1 VTAVLA
7 LDVGTSSV
15 RAGVFDE
22 NGSPLEG
29 VEAQT
34 RYELTHGHEPDAEFD
49 ADHLVDVTAAALEE
63 VRGEA
68 AGVEIDAICASC
80 FWHSLVPVDARG
92 RASGPLLTWRDTRS
106 ADAAD
111 RLARRLDPEA
121 VHARTGCL
129 LHPSFWP
136 AKLAWLAETDP
147 DGFARASR
155 FLSFAD
161 YLYLRLAGEG
171 PTSLSTASATGLLD
185 LNEQTWDAELLEALG
200 VDPGRL
206 PAISDDP
213 VGVDVRWFPALGD
226 GACSNVGAGC
236 LTRNRAA
243 LMIGTSG
250 AYRTVFEA
258 DRAEPRPG
266 LFLYRLDGRRLVEGG
281 SLSDGG
287 NLYAWLVDTLR
298 LPAKVDVA
306 ALPPDGHGLTFLTLL
321 GGERS
326 PGWNARA
333 RGAVAGLHFGTT
345 PADLL
350 QAALEGIAYR
360 VAEIAE
366 LMPEVHDV
374 VATGAAL
381 LADRPWIQVFAD
393 VLARPVS
400 ISAVPEASLR
410 GAAVVTLERL
420 GLEPEPAPVAEIVQP
435 RPERFEAYRA
445 ARERAKALYAAV
457 T

>member
-1 VTAVLA
+1 MLA

-22 NGSPLEG
+22 TGAPLEG

-34 RYELTHGHEPDAEFD
+34 RHELTHGHEGAAEFD
-49 ADHLVDVTAAALEE
+49 AEHLVDVAAAAIEDVRREAGGE
-63 VRGEA
+63 V
-68 AGVEIDAICASC
+68 DAICAAC
-80 FWHSLVPVDARG
+80 FWHSLVPVDSAG
-92 RASGPLLTWRDTRS
+92 RAIGPLLTWRDTRS
-106 ADAAD
+106 AEAAA
-111 RLARRLDPEA
+111 RLARRVDPEA
-121 VHARTGCL
+121 VHARTGCV

-147 DGFARASR
+147 DTFARAAR

-161 YLYLRLAGEG
+161 YLYLRLAGDG
-171 PTSLSTASATGLLD
+171 PTSLSTASGTGLLD
-185 LNEQTWDAELLEALG
+185 VNEGRWDAELLDVLRL
-200 VDPGRL
+200 DPSRL

-213 VGVDVRWFPALGD
+213 IGDALPWFPALGD

-236 LTRNRAA
+236 LTRDRAA

-250 AYRTVFEA
+250 AYRAVFEA
-258 DRAEPRPG
+258 DRGDPRPG
-266 LFLYRLDGRRLVEGG
+266 LFLYRLDDRRLVEGG

-287 NLYAWLVDTLR
+287 NLYAWLKDTLR
-298 LPAKVDVA
+298 LPGNVDVA
-306 ALPPDGHGLTFLTLL
+306 ARPPDAHGLTFLTLL

-360 VAEIAE
+360 VAEIADR
-366 LMPEVHDV
+366 MPEVHEV
-374 VATGAAL
+374 VATGRAL
-381 LADRPWIQVFAD
+381 LSDRSWIQVLAD
-393 VLARPVS
+393 VLERPVS
-400 ISAVPEASLR
+400 VSAVPEASLR
-410 GAAVVTLERL
+410 GAAVVALERL
-420 GLEPEPAPVAEIVQP
+420 GVVPDPAPIGEIVQP
-435 RPERFEAYRA
+435 RAERFEAYRA
-445 ARERAKALYAAV
+445 ARERARALYAAV